1 MNSSFP
7 CNGATL
13 GLLFRQIRDA
23 MWARM
28 AQELAAAGHELTFS
42 QYATLKRLAQGP
54 AGATE
59 LARLVDLNPG
69 AMSRLLDKLEARG
82 FIARSADPS
91 DGRAWQILM
100 TPTGSA
106 LWMDVNHCGHRIRE
120 HAMAGLDDAE
130 REQLF
135 ALLNRVRE
143 NLSPTDS

>member
-1 MNSSFP
+1 MSSPAP

-23 MWARM
+23 MWAKM

-42 QYATLKRLAQGP
+42 QYATFKRLAQSP

-59 LARLVDLNPG
+59 LARIVDLDPG

-82 FIARSADPS
+82 LITRTADPH
-91 DGRAWQILM
+91 DGRARQILM
-100 TPTGSA
+100 TPAGQTM
-106 LWMDVNHCGHRIRE
+106 WKDVNHCGQRIRE
-120 HAMAGLDDAE
+120 HAMAGLDSSE

-135 ALLNRVRE
+135 CLLNRVRK
-143 NLSPTDS
+143 NLSPTEP